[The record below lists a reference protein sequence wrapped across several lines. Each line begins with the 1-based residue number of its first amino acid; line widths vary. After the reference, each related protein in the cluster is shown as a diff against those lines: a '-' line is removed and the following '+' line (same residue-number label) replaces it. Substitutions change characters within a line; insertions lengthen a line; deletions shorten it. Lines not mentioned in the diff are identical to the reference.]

1 MANNGT
7 RSGNSFPAAFRARN
21 SRVYAIA
28 YDLNAEAAMR
38 HGAYEKI
45 ARVLAIHGFSR
56 QQGSVFYGS
65 HETQASNCFKAVLE
79 MHRKYPWFWEVVKD
93 MRMLRIDE
101 NDDLLSVVPHE
112 LRFDNG
118 EAA

>member
-1 MANNGT
+1 MTFTPIRRRRMEAPASFTRNN
-7 RSGNSFPAAFRARN
+7 
-21 SRVYAIA
+21 RVYAIA

-45 ARVLAIHGFSR
+45 ARVLATHGFSR
-56 QQGSVFYGS
+56 QQGSVFYGT
-65 HETQASNCFKAVLE
+65 HETQASHCFKAVLE
-79 MHRKYPWFWEVVKD
+79 IHRKFPWFWEVVKD

-101 NDDLLSVVPHE
+101 NDDLLSVVPQE
-112 LRFDNG
+112 LRFDKG